1 MSVVESLDEKR
12 VGMDEPSY
20 VRELLPVNWW
30 NDVGA
35 MEKAF
40 DWNAAERKTLDRA
53 LEQCKKGPAFCDD
66 LGPYV
71 EALRTLVRYRLKA
84 LALEEYEAN
93 RRA

>member
-1 MSVVESLDEKR
+1 MRPESFDGER
-12 VGMDEPSY
+12 FGISEPSY
-20 VRELLPVNWW
+20 IRELLPVNWW

-40 DWNAAERKTLDRA
+40 DWNVAERKTLDRA

-71 EALRTLVRYRLKA
+71 EALRTLVRNRLKA
-84 LALEEYEAN
+84 LGIE
-93 RRA
+93 